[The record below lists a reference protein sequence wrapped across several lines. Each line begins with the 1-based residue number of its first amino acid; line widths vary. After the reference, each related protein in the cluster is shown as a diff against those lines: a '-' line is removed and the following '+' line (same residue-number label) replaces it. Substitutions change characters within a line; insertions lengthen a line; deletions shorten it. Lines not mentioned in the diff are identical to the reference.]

1 MEDEQTPQAP
11 QPAPTGGQAREIRNV
26 GVLDLTGMES
36 AEALEGITS
45 ISNAGVILVPRHLLQ
60 KLSTIP
66 MANVGST
73 IPVPDGAR
81 LRAFTGETVLS
92 GDALANADGGP
103 DDVLVVTGELV
114 ITSPVRKVGYGQ
126 FIATGEIVAPEGS
139 ETALGAGLTRMTG
152 ELMYYPYTEGST
164 VRLVSG
170 SQQVRGDELANP
182 AGQPTDILLVLG
194 TLAVTSPI
202 ERLGYQHLVVTGTV
216 VAPPGSEAALTG
228 RVASLGGQV
237 VYSAARPRE
246 LTGRHT
252 LPRAFFEYLDEPVLL
267 ILTGRCTVEDDVTP
281 DLFKQKVAGIIQTGR
296 LTASREIVGLI
307 QALALQQTGRISISD
322 GTDD

>member
-1 MEDEQTPQAP
+1 MDDEQANQAL
-11 QPAPTGGQAREIRNV
+11 QPAPAGGQEREIRNV
-26 GVLDLTGMES
+26 GVLDLSGMES
-36 AEALEGITS
+36 AEALEGVTG
-45 ISNAGVILVPRHLLQ
+45 ISNVGVILVPRHLMQ

-92 GDALANADGGP
+92 GDALANEDGGP
-103 DDVLVVTGELV
+103 DDVLVLTGELV
-114 ITSPVRKVGYGQ
+114 LTSPVRKVGYGQ
-126 FIATGEIVAPEGS
+126 LIATGEIIAPEGS

-152 ELMYYPYTEGST
+152 ELMYYPYSEGSA
-164 VRLVSG
+164 VRIRSGYQQVSG
-170 SQQVRGDELANP
+170 EELANP
-182 AGQPTDILLVLG
+182 AGQPTDILLVMG

-202 ERLGYQHLVVTGTV
+202 ERLGYQHLVVTGTL

-228 RVASLGGQV
+228 RVTALGGQV
-237 VYSAARPRE
+237 VYTTARPRE

-267 ILTGRCTVEDDVTP
+267 ILTGRCTIEDDVP
-281 DLFKQKVAGIIQTGR
+281 SDLFKQKVAGIIQTGR
-296 LTASREIVGLI
+296 LTASREIAGLV
-307 QALALQQTGRISISD
+307 QALAIQQTGRISISD
-322 GTDD
+322 GSDE